1 MCAGW
6 DGSALR
12 CDGVALL
19 TPCLWGLDLLQVPL
33 VLFGRLA
40 GTYSSMAMTE
50 DDPNCQAQLR
60 PLLVS
65 YVHIQLAKA
74 AHLVQ
79 PKIQGKEVNWKYKVM
94 SKGMFSGRSEEL
106 GPVFQSTTYSLCA
119 CLYWGDEIKIKKY
132 WSDKKMNVWAL
143 IWFSRLLIGDQCGV

>member
-1 MCAGW
+1 MALLWGVTEWLCLRHVCGVWISSRCHLSSLAGW
-6 DGSALR
+6 LG
-12 CDGVALL
+12 
-19 TPCLWGLDLLQVPL
+19 
-33 VLFGRLA
+33 
-40 GTYSSMAMTE
+40 YSSMAMTE